1 MKTYSYIE
9 LVVSWIET
17 HGYKIISIDSLISRI
32 MNNNYFNQLGSQYS
46 YTELGKLLSDKII
59 EEQ

>member
-17 HGYKIISIDSLISRI
+17 HGYKIISIDLLISRI

-59 EEQ
+59 EE